1 MLAVV
6 AELNQ
11 YHQDL
16 GAEDAGQD
24 GNDTEVPELVGIEA
38 LLAANLND
46 EHEAEDQAQ
55 GGHQAVGRQAE
66 IANVKETR
74 KHLSILDAERPLFA
88 LRLSLSALQTPIRQ
102 LNLNSEVPLFVFP

>member
-16 GAEDAGQD
+16 GAEDARQD
-24 GNDTEVPELVGIEA
+24 GDDAEVPELVGIEA
-38 LLAANLND
+38 LLAADLDD

-55 GGHQAVGRQAE
+55 GGHQAVRRQAE
-66 IANVKETR
+66 IAKVKETG
-74 KHLSILDAERPLFA
+74 KHVFILDAKGCGWLQRGLGYAEVNPDA
-88 LRLSLSALQTPIRQ
+88 LP
-102 LNLNSEVPLFVFP
+102 VG